1 MLAMWY
7 TSICMHGNN
16 LGRILWLW
24 QRLCSS
30 LEWWT
35 GEEGGGWAA
44 STAKFHQQMQMKWQF
59 AACSHSYGQ
68 NNSNDPLLN
77 YSIFKLNV
85 GVIPFKLLT
94 GFVCRSRYKWVFKLA
109 FFKYVYSDD
118 NKVERISI
126 ILRTFQ
132 CVCFFLGRG
141 WKVVTS
147 IRRHTHAHNVQYSSC
162 AKRHS
167 KKTKGNGKSCWLGQY
182 AWNCLK
188 MCVFFFWLCPSNDL
202 HTSSCELSHILDIP
216 SWLE

>member
-35 GEEGGGWAA
+35 GGEEGGGWAA

-94 GFVCRSRYKWVFKLA
+94 GFVCRSRYK
-109 FFKYVYSDD
+109 
-118 NKVERISI
+118 
-126 ILRTFQ
+126 
-132 CVCFFLGRG
+132 
-141 WKVVTS
+141 
-147 IRRHTHAHNVQYSSC
+147 
-162 AKRHS
+162 
-167 KKTKGNGKSCWLGQY
+167 
-182 AWNCLK
+182 
-188 MCVFFFWLCPSNDL
+188 
-202 HTSSCELSHILDIP
+202 
-216 SWLE
+216 